1 MKNIFNSKIF
11 FYIVAFILYLLFV
24 FYKSLVKSSKIY
36 DSNYYR
42 VILDKVVN
50 EFVDKIRDG
59 IGYYDAFGGK
69 RSITKGRRK

>member
-1 MKNIFNSKIF
+1 MKKNF

-24 FYKSLVKSSKIY
+24 FYLSLVKSEKIY

-42 VILDKVVN
+42 LILDKVVN
-50 EFVDKIRDG
+50 EFVEKLRNS